1 MPNIRLA
8 LRTLFKSPFITL
20 VAILSLALGIG
31 ANSAIFSLFDQ
42 MLLRPL
48 PVAQPSE
55 LVNFKAPGPKPG
67 STQCSQAG
75 GCDEVFSYPMFKDLE
90 KAQTSFTGIAAHKSF
105 GGSIGYKGTSLN
117 GDGLLVSGSYFPV
130 LGLNPALGRLLTPE
144 DDKTIGTHF
153 VVVLSYDY
161 WKSRFALNPSILNDT
176 LIINSQAMT
185 VVGVAPRGFEGTT
198 LGSRP
203 DVFVPLTMRG
213 LMQPGFKGFD
223 NRRQYWAY
231 LFGRLKPGIS
241 IDQATVAINGPY
253 HAIINDVEAPLQKG
267 MSDQTMEKFKAKQLT
282 TEAGNRGQSSF
293 DNEARTPLII
303 LLSVTGTVLLIACA
317 NIANLLLV
325 RGAGRAAEM
334 AVRLSIGANRR
345 QLITPLL
352 TESILL
358 AALGAIA
365 GMVVAKWTIDLI
377 VSIMPADGGPAIEFS
392 LSPTMILFAAA
403 TAIAT
408 GIAFGLFPA
417 LYSTRPDLAAT
428 LKNQAGQPGGAK
440 AARRFRTT
448 LATVQI
454 AMSMALL
461 VPAGLFAKSLFNVS
475 KVDLGLKSDHMML
488 FSISP
493 ELNGYTTERT
503 RQLFERIEDE
513 IGAVP
518 GVTSVVAAIVPVIA
532 GNNWGN
538 SLAVE
543 GFEAGPDTDTNASF
557 NGVGPGY
564 FKTMGIALMAGRE
577 FTRADAFG
585 APKVG
590 IINQA
595 FARKFNL
602 GDNPIGKHFGLGGGT
617 SGGAASKLDIE
628 IVGMVK
634 DAKYS
639 DVKREPPPQ
648 YFTPYRQEERLGFAY
663 FYVRSA
669 TPPEQML
676 STIPA
681 VMRKLDASLPLDDV
695 KTLETQIKENVSTD
709 RVISTLSLAFAV
721 LATVLAAI
729 GLYGVL
735 AYTVAQRTREFGLR
749 MALGADG
756 GTVRSIVMKQ
766 VIRMAIVGGV
776 IGMLIALGVGRAAK
790 SLLFEMEGYDPVV
803 LAVST
808 LALALVA
815 LGAGFL
821 PALRASKIDPMTA
834 LRYE

>member
-48 PVAQPSE
+48 PVPRPDE
-55 LVNFKAPGPKPG
+55 LVNFSAPGPKPG
-67 STQCSQAG
+67 SNSCNQTGS
-75 GCDEVFSYPMFKDLE
+75 CDEIFSYPMFRDLE
-90 KAQTSFTGIAAHKSF
+90 RVQTSFAGIAAHRYF
-105 GGSIGYKGTSLN
+105 GGSVGYKGTTLA
-117 GDGLLVSGSYFPV
+117 GEGVLVSGSYFPV
-130 LGLNPALGRLLTPE
+130 LGITPALGRLLTPE
-144 DDKTIGTHF
+144 DDKTLGSHF
-153 VVVLSYDY
+153 VVVLSHRY
-161 WKSRFALNPSILNDT
+161 WQTRFQEDPAILNES
-176 LIINSQAMT
+176 LIINGQAMT
-185 VVGVAPRGFEGTT
+185 VVGVAPRGFLGVT
-198 LGSRP
+198 LGQVP
-203 DVFVPLTMRG
+203 DLFVPISMRS
-213 LMQPGFKGFD
+213 LMDPGFKGFE
-223 NRRQYWAY
+223 NRRSYWAY
-231 LFGRLKPGIS
+231 LFGRLKPGVS
-241 IDQATVAINGPY
+241 ADQAAVAINGPW

-267 MSDQTMEKFKAKQLT
+267 MSDETMGRFKAKTITL
-282 TEAGNRGQSSF
+282 APGKRGQSSF
-293 DNEARTPLII
+293 DDEARTPLII

-317 NIANLLLV
+317 NIANLMLV

-345 QLITPLL
+345 QLITQLL

-358 AALGAIA
+358 AIFGALG
-365 GMVVAKWTIDLI
+365 GLFVAKWTIDVI
-377 VSIMPADGGPAIEFS
+377 ASILPATDTSLVRFE
-392 LSPTMILFAAA
+392 LSPTMMMFAGA
-403 TAIAT
+403 TALLT

-417 LYSTRPDLAAT
+417 LHSTRPDLAGT

-475 KVDLGLKSDHMML
+475 KVDLGLKTDHMVV
-488 FSISP
+488 FSIAP
-493 ELNGYTTERT
+493 ENNAYTTERT
-503 RQLFERIEDE
+503 RQLFERMEDE
-513 IGAVP
+513 LAAVP
-518 GVTSVVAAIVPVIA
+518 GVTSVVMAMVPIIA
-532 GNNWGN
+532 GDNWGN

-543 GFEAGPDTDTNASF
+543 GFDAGPDTNTNGSF
-557 NGVGPGY
+557 NAIGPGY
-564 FKTMGIALMAGRE
+564 LKTMGIPLMMGRE
-577 FTRADAFG
+577 FTRADAAG
-585 APKVG
+585 TPRVAIV
-590 IINQA
+590 NQA
-595 FARKFNL
+595 FVRKFNL
-602 GDNPIGKHFGLGGGT
+602 GDNPIGKRFGIGGGPGT
-617 SGGAASKLDIE
+617 KMDIE
-628 IVGMVK
+628 IVGVAQ

-639 DVKREPPPQ
+639 EVKQAAPPL
-648 YFTPYRQEERLGFAY
+648 YMTPYRQEERLGYGY
-663 FYVRSA
+663 FYVRTA
-669 TPPEQML
+669 VPPEQLL
-676 STIPA
+676 STIPIL
-681 VMRKLDASLPLDDV
+681 MRKLDASLPVGVV
-695 KTLETQIKENVSTD
+695 KTMEQVVRDNVAED

-756 GTVRSIVMKQ
+756 ASVRGLVMKQ

-776 IGMLIALGVGRAAK
+776 IGLAAAVGIGRLAK
-790 SLLFEMEGYDPVV
+790 SLLFEMTGYDPMV
-803 LAVST
+803 LTAAT
-808 LALALVA
+808 IALALVA
-815 LGAGFL
+815 LGAGLL